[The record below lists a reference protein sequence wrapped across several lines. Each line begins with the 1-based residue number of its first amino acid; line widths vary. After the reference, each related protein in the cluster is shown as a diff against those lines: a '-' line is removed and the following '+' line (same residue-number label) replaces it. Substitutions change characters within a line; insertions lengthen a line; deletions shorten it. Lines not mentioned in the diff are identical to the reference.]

1 MKRSKSIS
9 VIVIVAAF
17 GIGTTV
23 ISTLLM
29 QSRFI
34 SGGRQ
39 SDYLDLTALNGS
51 TYPRVSS
58 ASTKPLEKS
67 IPTILELVG
76 NTDNYECPEGL
87 VLVKDSIDPS
97 FYEKSERKIP
107 KVVHMTS
114 KSRCMTEAF
123 ASNVDKWRF
132 KGHSLF
138 FHDDDAVDRLINRRW
153 IEFPQL
159 QDTLE
164 CMVPGAAIADLWRYM
179 MLWVYGGIYTDI
191 DNAPGPWFWNE
202 TGSVIT
208 NETDALFEQERDGFP
223 SQYFFASS
231 PHHPIMFLAVY
242 DLMRRVMDVQSV
254 QKQYVPFV
262 TGPGAV
268 KQAFV
273 RISLIFASLVYCY
286 ILTWHSFW
294 FETDSFC
301 RRRRIP
307 NR

>member
-9 VIVIVAAF
+9 VIVIVVAF

-132 KGHSLF
+132 KGHSF
-138 FHDDDAVDRLINRRW
+138 FLHDDDAVDRLIETHW
-153 IEFPQL
+153 PEFPQL
-159 QDTLE
+159 QKTLE
-164 CMVPGAAIADLWRYM
+164 CMVPGAAIADLWRYL
-179 MLWVYGGIYTDI
+179 MLWEFGGIYTDI
-191 DNAPGPWFWNE
+191 DNAPGVLFWNE

-208 NETDALFEQERDGFP
+208 NETDALFEQEKGGFP

-242 DLMRRVMDVQSV
+242 NTMHRVTDLQSV
-254 QKQYVPFV
+254 RKQYVPFV
-262 TGPGAV
+262 TGPGAI
-268 KQAFV
+268 KSAFV
-273 RISLIFASLVYCY
+273 RMSLALFVYALFGY
-286 ILTWHSFW
+286 TFLNFL
-294 FETDSFC
+294 
-301 RRRRIP
+301 P
-307 NR
+307 